1 MAASGTPPGSEQVA
15 KHEKFDEQYH
25 RGEILT
31 AKNKHGKE
39 WKCVRVHHHKGME
52 GKEAEHEDEK
62 DAKEKE
68 EGEHGKYG
76 KHGKHGNLYRCYPA
90 QVEGDGQK
98 DEEEESKKIGVTK
111 LGSEAVL
118 NPNPT
123 TSNPTQTD
131 PATST
136 PTQTGP
142 AISTLTITNPAASDS
157 AQTISAAP
165 GLAKTEPAAPSHTRR
180 RDVASMAA
188 RRNIQMLQNSKREE
202 GCEHHHEYYSRYPG
216 YEVGREEVGCERHHE
231 CYNEYPGY
239 EVGLEEEGRR
249 HHHEKWA
256 GESHF

>member
-1 MAASGTPPGSEQVA
+1 MAASGTPPGSELAA
-15 KHEKFDEQYH
+15 KHEKFDEQHH
-25 RGEILT
+25 RSEILT

-68 EGEHGKYG
+68 EGEHGKYS
-76 KHGKHGNLYRCYPA
+76 KHGKLYRCYPA
-90 QVEGDGQK
+90 QMESDGHK
-98 DEEEESKKIGVTK
+98 EDEEEGKKIGVTK
-111 LGSEAVL
+111 LGPETVL
-118 NPNPT
+118 DPSLT
-123 TSNPTQTD
+123 TSNPTQTN

-142 AISTLTITNPAASDS
+142 AISTPTITNTAASDP

-165 GLAKTEPAAPSHTRR
+165 GPTMTNPAAPSHTRR
-180 RDVASMAA
+180 RDVSSMAA
-188 RRNIQMLQNSKREE
+188 RRNIQMLQKSKREE
-202 GCEHHHEYYSRYPG
+202 GCERHHEHYSRYPG
-216 YEVGREEVGCERHHE
+216 YEVGHEEVGCERHHE
-231 CYNEYPGY
+231 CYSEYPGY